1 MPRLITF
8 VLTLACVFAMQS
20 QITINGKH
28 VVADQ
33 ARGLLLCSV
42 AEADFGRDY
51 KALIALDS
59 TALSVTINDAPV
71 SADSIVIPAIDA
83 DTRLHVDV
91 MRPDST
97 TWSGDL
103 QFTFLPIIE
112 FGGTFNRTDY
122 VIVPFHIMRPDADD
136 YHVRAKV
143 RYRGSLTYYN
153 AREKRGYHVKFINDD
168 NEEKRDLKLFGLRN
182 DNSWILD
189 GGGCDNLRI
198 RNRICADL
206 WNDMSTK
213 PYYSDREP
221 KALSAVHGQLVELFL
236 DGDYRG
242 IYNMSEALD
251 RKQMKLKK
259 YDPETLE
266 IHGQLW
272 KADDRSRITLMDSV
286 PPNMPNGKYANY
298 NLFETKYPDLDEVK
312 PTNYDLLYNLGKL
325 CCQADDST
333 FAAQIGDLLDIPV
346 VIDSYIFLQT
356 LLAFDNQG
364 KNVYY
369 GCYDRAESP
378 KLTLGL
384 WDFDVSFGQNW
395 MWQDMHPYY
404 VGPWHNLITD
414 FTNHHRY
421 LLRLIEL
428 NVDGFNQRVI
438 DRYHELR
445 EGPLATQALIDR
457 FTAAVATINR
467 SGTVQREMW
476 RFDNDVFLRHAVDIN
491 AELEYI
497 KNWIPPHME
506 YLDDC
511 VFISQPWPVGD
522 ADRSG
527 KVDIDDVNQIV
538 NMIIGR
544 RPPHGSA
551 DTNRDQIIDV
561 DDLNNVVNIILDLDN
576 EEPDEE

>member
-1 MPRLITF
+1 MTRLMTF
-8 VLTLACVFAMQS
+8 VLSLGIVLSAYG

-28 VVADQ
+28 VVSDQ

-42 AEADFGRDY
+42 AEADFGSDY
-51 KALIALDS
+51 RALVELDS
-59 TALSVTINDAPV
+59 TAIAVAIDGQALGT
-71 SADSIVIPAIDA
+71 DSIVIPNLDA
-83 DTRLHVDV
+83 LTRLHVDV
-91 MRPDST
+91 TRPDST
-97 TWSGDL
+97 TWSGEL

-122 VIVPFHIMRPDADD
+122 VIVPFHIMLPDAAD

-153 AREKRGYHVKFINDD
+153 AREKRGYHVKFVDD
-168 NEEKRDLKLFGLRN
+168 NDEKLDLKLFGLRN
-182 DNSWILD
+182 DNSWVLD

-198 RNRICADL
+198 RNRVCADL
-206 WNDMSTK
+206 WNDMGCK
-213 PYYSDREP
+213 PYYAESEP
-221 KALSAVHGQLVELFL
+221 SARSAVRGQLIEVFL

-242 IYNMSEALD
+242 IYNMSEAMD
-251 RKQMKLKK
+251 RKQLKLKK
-259 YDPETLE
+259 YDAETLE

-272 KADDRSRITLMDSV
+272 KADDRSVITLMDSV
-286 PPNMPNGKYANY
+286 PPTMPNGRYARY
-298 NLFETKYPDLDEVK
+298 NNFETKYPDLDEVK

-369 GCYDRAESP
+369 GCYDRNESP

-404 VGPWHNLITD
+404 LGPWHNLITD

-428 NVDGFNQRVI
+428 NVDGFNERTI
-438 DRYHELR
+438 ERYRELR

-457 FTAAVATINR
+457 FTQAVATINR
-467 SGTVQREMW
+467 SGTVQREAW
-476 RFDNDVFLRHAVDIN
+476 RFENDVFLRHTVDIN
-491 AELEYI
+491 AELDYI
-497 KNWIPPHME
+497 VNWIEPHMT
-506 YLDDC
+506 YLDDY
-511 VFISQPWPVGD
+511 VFTTERYPIGD
-522 ADRSG
+522 VNRSG
-527 KVDIDDVNQIV
+527 AVDIDDLNEMV
-538 NMIIGR
+538 NMIIGLK
-544 RPPHGSA
+544 PIHAGG
-551 DTNRDQIIDV
+551 DINRDQIVDI
-561 DDLNNVVNIILDLDN
+561 DDLNALVNIILDIEDPT
-576 EEPDEE
+576 EEES